1 LPSFDYK
8 EQESL
13 IFGKILRPLIDIEIF
28 SEIEKDWI
36 KIKEVLADTGA
47 DISIIPRSTGE
58 LILHDITKGKIHE
71 IKGIV
76 PFARLIVYIHNLK
89 FRINGKKFELPVAI
103 ADSSY
108 VPPILGR
115 VKGLDLFNVNFKKG
129 RKVSIKY

>member
-103 ADSSY
+103 ADSSD